1 MRGFLRYFLLLTY
14 VRGIRYVGDLRW
26 GKGERRA
33 GAPAFHRGRLEPA
46 VREQLR
52 SDLHRYCHQ
61 DTWGLIKLLE
71 RLRQLA

>member
-1 MRGFLRYFLLLTY
+1 MSEAYDTLAISDGGKASVELERLLF
-14 VRGIRYVGDLRW
+14 IGD
-26 GKGERRA
+26 G
-33 GAPAFHRGRLEPA
+33 LEPA